1 MRFILCLNS
10 TLVYLF
16 PDISDDLPVDLSCTQ
31 HLKNWQRIFCK
42 LCKKM
47 IISCQNAE
55 KEGKFSFAVCSK
67 GVGSNST
74 HCHFG
79 IC

>member
-1 MRFILCLNS
+1 
-10 TLVYLF
+10 
-16 PDISDDLPVDLSCTQ
+16 
-31 HLKNWQRIFCK
+31 
-42 LCKKM
+42 M

-67 GVGSNST
+67 GVRSNST

-79 IC
+79 ICWVHKRCSDIFSKMKVDNNLKCQTGQDHQTLHMISQA